1 MPFKHG
7 GSCLNTLF
15 SGWVNAF
22 FAALPLSTVAFFRSG
37 QKSVRTTL
45 ERNTLCKSAKASI
58 SILSNPE
65 TNATIQKTFVP
76 FFSSKKKSK
85 IGIPS
90 KNGLKKVSK

>member
-7 GSCLNTLF
+7 GKLLEHI

-22 FAALPLSTVAFFRSG
+22 FALLPLSTVAFFFPLRG
-37 QKSVRTTL
+37 KSVRTTL

-65 TNATIQKTFVP
+65 TNATIQNLVLP
-76 FFSSKKKSK
+76 FARK
-85 IGIPS
+85 
-90 KNGLKKVSK
+90 